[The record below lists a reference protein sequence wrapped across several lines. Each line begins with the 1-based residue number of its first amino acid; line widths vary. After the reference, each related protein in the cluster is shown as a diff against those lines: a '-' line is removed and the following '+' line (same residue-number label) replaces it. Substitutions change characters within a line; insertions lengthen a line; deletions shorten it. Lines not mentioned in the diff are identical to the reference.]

1 MSKLTTAILGAGL
14 ALAAGPAMA
23 EPVAGVCPDGSGF
36 IVQDKQDA
44 PCRNA
49 HFVHP
54 TDMPPL
60 RPELLP
66 KPYMWYVDQEHRN
79 TNNPYYLVEQAQ
91 KLRALRAEQAQ
102 AAVAR
107 KTKPSA
113 ALAAGGEATPAPQLH
128 RPDFGFDDRELGD
141 LVKLIALRQSVA
153 PATLG
158 VKDARGREEMRIR
171 FAHADSFELRIL
183 RQLGSD
189 PSQHRVLAF
198 YARAVTDTDFH
209 PNFLMAQ
216 DGRTFRPEKS
226 DAQEVG
232 ILVGEAGALDG
243 GLLVL
248 GYVVIPASF
257 HPARPLEIYW
267 NDRSLMTTLRP

>member
-1 MSKLTTAILGAGL
+1 MG
-14 ALAAGPAMA
+14 

-36 IVQDKQDA
+36 IVQQKKDA
-44 PCRNA
+44 PCRNP

-54 TDMPPL
+54 TEMPPL
-60 RPELLP
+60 RPDLLP

-79 TNNPYYLVEQAQ
+79 TNNPYYLVQQAQ
-91 KLRALRAEQAQ
+91 RLRALRAEQAQ
-102 AAVAR
+102 AALAPKARTVAGP
-107 KTKPSA
+107 PSG
-113 ALAAGGEATPAPQLH
+113 AGVDGTEVAAPQVH
-128 RPDFGFDDRELGD
+128 RPDFGFEDSELGD
-141 LVKLIALRQSVA
+141 LVKLIALRQNVA
-153 PATLG
+153 PATLA
-158 VKDARGREEMRIR
+158 VKDAHGRDEMRIR
-171 FAHADSFELRIL
+171 FAHSDGFEQRIL

-198 YARAVTDTDFH
+198 YARAVMDTKFH
-209 PNFLMAQ
+209 PNFLVVQ

-226 DAQEVG
+226 DPDEVG
-232 ILVGEAGALDG
+232 ILVGDAGTLDG

-267 NDRSLMTTLRP
+267 NDRSLRTTLRP